1 MAEHRGVDARGVE
14 RERQGA
20 RDAPAA
26 AVPETAARI
35 VRPLPA
41 RGDHAQEGAQHG
53 VRVPL
58 LPWMEHGGH
67 AIHTRVQLPR
77 TPTRLGCRKPAA
89 RLHMGGASIGMG
101 GGGNRAGGP
110 KPPQR
115 GGGAALCGRVP
126 HGRGPFRRARCPR
139 QPLLARPSPGHGR
152 TLRLRPPLPALPPG
166 VLQSLRQ
173 LPPMAQ
179 RARRKITP
187 HPRGL
192 VPPPRRHA
200 ALPTPRKVR
209 GDAAGAPQV
218 PIRARQCGLGRRRPP
233 SGTLR
238 PHRGGLLDH
247 RPRWRGA
254 LRGGGRSPRVGRRA
268 APLGPRHR
276 APCPQ
281 RRCGEAPGARR
292 GAAVVRC
299 PGWSWR
305 HRGRARWRRPA
316 TGRARAAP
324 RCAPPSACLG
334 PWPSPVRACATA
346 PHRARPAPPA
356 AGWAPR
362 RAAPGRPTA
371 RPAPGGGGARTAPR
385 PPSGHAPG
393 RATGGA
399 GQTTPATPR
408 PWVARWP

>member
-1 MAEHRGVDARGVE
+1 
-14 RERQGA
+14 
-20 RDAPAA
+20 
-26 AVPETAARI
+26 
-35 VRPLPA
+35 VRW
-41 RGDHAQEGAQHG
+41 
-53 VRVPL
+53 PL
-58 LPWMEHGGH
+58 LSWMAHGGH

-77 TPTRLGCRKPAA
+77 APTRLVFRKPAA

-101 GGGNRAGGP
+101 GGCNRAGGP

-139 QPLLARPSPGHGR
+139 QPLLARPSQGHGR
-152 TLRLRPPLPALPPG
+152 TIRRRPPLPARNPG
-166 VLQSLRQ
+166 VLQSLLQ
-173 LPPMAQ
+173 LPPRAQ

-187 HPRGL
+187 
-192 VPPPRRHA
+192 PPVALCPRRGA
-200 ALPTPRKVR
+200 TPRSPLPSKSASTPR
-209 GDAAGAPQV
+209 AHHRSPYARASAGLDAAAP
-218 PIRARQCGLGRRRPP
+218 PKAP
-233 SGTLR
+233 SGPT
-238 PHRGGLLDH
+238 
-247 RPRWRGA
+247 GA
-254 LRGGGRSPRVGRRA
+254 AFLTTARAGVERSVAVAGLRGGRRA

-276 APCPQ
+276 APCPH
-281 RRCGEAPGARR
+281 RLGGEATGARR

-299 PGWSWR
+299 PGGSWR
-305 HRGRARWRRPA
+305 HRGLARWRRPA
-316 TGRARAAP
+316 TGRALAAP

-356 AGWAPR
+356 EGWAPR
-362 RAAPGRPTA
+362 RAAPGRPPA

-385 PPSGHAPG
+385 PPSGHATG